1 MCLVADRRAI
11 LQTNYSLVL
20 RELAA
25 QSTIEKGVMESL
37 VYEQGQN
44 RDSSSV
50 VRAARLQ
57 IQHALDA
64 VHGLT
69 LLRGVLQDDAS
80 AAVLQLLRALVQ
92 PQPDAATIAA
102 SYSHAF
108 HTLAEMANEDT
119 TPQLTDAWQAVLAA
133 RLIED
138 RNPWSVQVER
148 VGSTR
153 VSFTLRAQARRELH
167 ALQQLFQLDGKT
179 LLEVVEALVDPAM
192 PALNA
197 AWLPWSHLTPQS
209 AEETHPLHA
218 RDALAARLLECTD
231 WAKLV
236 EPLEQHWAR
245 HGTGA
250 QAHYHALRWNA
261 LTQQLSGIAQPDPIK
276 LSSLVG
282 QERQQARLSKNIVR
296 FLAGLPSQD
305 MLLYGPPGTG
315 KSSTVKALVNAYA
328 DQGLRLVEVQKEDIG
343 DLPSVVGQLSERAP
357 HYLLFIDDLSF
368 EDHEMAYK
376 ALKVVLEGTAQARPA
391 NVLICAT
398 SNRLNL
404 IRENFSDRGKPTED
418 VNWRDTMDE
427 KQSLAHRFGLRVTF
441 MSPDQRE
448 YLSIVET
455 LAHQRGLE
463 LPSEKLQE
471 LALQW
476 ERQHTGRS
484 GRVARQFIDDLE
496 ADLKYR

>member
-1 MCLVADRRAI
+1 M
-11 LQTNYSLVL
+11 
-20 RELAA
+20 
-25 QSTIEKGVMESL
+25 
-37 VYEQGQN
+37 
-44 RDSSSV
+44 
-50 VRAARLQ
+50 
-57 IQHALDA
+57 
-64 VHGLT
+64 
-69 LLRGVLQDDAS
+69 
-80 AAVLQLLRALVQ
+80 
-92 PQPDAATIAA
+92 
-102 SYSHAF
+102 
-108 HTLAEMANEDT
+108 
-119 TPQLTDAWQAVLAA
+119 

-138 RNPWSVQVER
+138 RNPWSAQVER
-148 VGSTR
+148 VGVAR
-153 VSFTLRAQARRELH
+153 VSPTLRAQAKRELR
-167 ALQQLFQLDGKT
+167 ALQQLFALHGNVLLD
-179 LLEVVEALVDPAM
+179 LVEALVTPAM
-192 PALNA
+192 PALSA
-197 AWLPWSHLTPQS
+197 AWLPWHNLTPQ
-209 AEETHPLHA
+209 AEKEIASLHA
-218 RDALAARLLECTD
+218 RDALAVRLSEAAD
-231 WAKLV
+231 WTEMAEV
-236 EPLEQHWAR
+236 LEQHWAR
-245 HGTGA
+245 HGTGP

-261 LTQQLSGIAQPDPIK
+261 LEQQLTGIANPDPIK

-282 QERQQARLSKNIVR
+282 QGPQQARLSKNIQR
-296 FLAGLPSQD
+296 FLAGLPAQD

-343 DLPSVVGQLSERAP
+343 DLSVVVRQLGERAP
-357 HYLLFIDDLSF
+357 RYLVFIDDLSF

-404 IRENFSDRGKPTED
+404 VRENFSDRGKPAED

-441 MSPDQRE
+441 MSPDQRQ

-455 LAHQRGLE
+455 LARQRGLE
-463 LPSEKLQE
+463 LSGERLQE

-496 ADLKYR
+496 AELKYR

>member
-1 MCLVADRRAI
+1 
-11 LQTNYSLVL
+11 
-20 RELAA
+20 
-25 QSTIEKGVMESL
+25 MEPL
-37 VYEQGQN
+37 VYEQEQN
-44 RDSSSV
+44 RDGSSA
-50 VRAARLQ
+50 RATRFPVQ
-57 IQHALDA
+57 DALDA
-64 VHGLT
+64 VQGLT
-69 LLRGVLQDDAS
+69 LLRGVLQDDTS
-80 AAVLQLLRALVQ
+80 AAVLQLLRALAE

-102 SYSHAF
+102 AYSHAF
-108 HTLAEMANEDT
+108 CELAKLANEGT
-119 TPQLTDAWQAVLAA
+119 TPQLADAWQAALAA
-133 RLIED
+133 RLIDD
-138 RNPWSVQVER
+138 RNPWSAQVER
-148 VGSTR
+148 VGSAR
-153 VSFTLRAQARRELH
+153 VSSTLRAQAQRDLH
-167 ALQQLFQLDGKT
+167 ALQQLFQLDGRV
-179 LLEVVEALVDPAM
+179 LLSMVNALVAPAM
-192 PALNA
+192 PALSA
-197 AWLPWSHLTPQS
+197 AWLPWRNL
-209 AEETHPLHA
+209 APLADEAAQPVHA
-218 RDALAARLLECTD
+218 RDALATQLAESAGWTELAETLER
-231 WAKLV
+231 
-236 EPLEQHWAR
+236 HWAR
-245 HGTGA
+245 HGTGL
-250 QAHYHALRWNA
+250 QAHYRALRWNA
-261 LTQQLSGIAQPDPIK
+261 LAQQLTGIAHPDPIQ

-282 QERQQARLSKNIVR
+282 QEKQQARLSKNITR
-296 FLAGLPSQD
+296 FLAGLPAQD

-315 KSSTVKALVNAYA
+315 KSSTVKALANAYA

-343 DLPSVVGQLSERAP
+343 DLPAVVMQLGERAP

-441 MSPDQRE
+441 MSPDQRQ

-455 LAHQRGLE
+455 LAQQRGLE
-463 LPSEKLQE
+463 LPGEKLQD